1 VLVRRGEC
9 VRADDDASDASATL
23 VAKCRI
29 RQRAWYIKSPWVLG
43 HAEAKCWP
51 YRELFGAVGLSGCG
65 LVCGYGTWPGRKADE
80 RRELSAAREMWMP
93 LEWSR
98 LDGLPTTIG

>member
-1 VLVRRGEC
+1 MLRQ
-9 VRADDDASDASATL
+9 SA
-23 VAKCRI
+23 
-29 RQRAWYIKSPWVLG
+29 G
-43 HAEAKCWP
+43 HIEN
-51 YRELFGAVGLSGCG
+51 FSGLSGCRDVDV
-65 LVCGYGTWPGRKADE
+65 VCGCGTWPGRKADE

>member
-1 VLVRRGEC
+1 VPVGSGIRGIGKGDWNGEGNWNG
-9 VRADDDASDASATL
+9 
-23 VAKCRI
+23 K
-29 RQRAWYIKSPWVLG
+29 G
-43 HAEAKCWP
+43 N
-51 YRELFGAVGLSGCG
+51 GNGN
-65 LVCGYGTWPGRKADE
+65 KADE

>member
-9 VRADDDASDASATL
+9 VRADDDASNASATL

-65 LVCGYGTWPGRKADE
+65 WRKADE